1 MNRLNNCLL
10 GKNDSMAVEMI
21 LRTLDK
27 DKDDFIG
34 IEDIVAMNSQLGTMI
49 GEQKVAQIL

>member
-34 IEDIVAMNSQLGTMI
+34 IEDIVAMNS
-49 GEQKVAQIL
+49 